1 MWNLRI
7 EGEATVWPQFRRVT
21 QVMKGLQEVD
31 PARAVVDQWPT
42 VRTEIKAGK
51 TYALGVGSRGI
62 RSIALIVKQVIDLIR
77 AEGADAVII
86 PAMASHGGATAAGQ
100 REVLAALGI
109 TEATMGVAI
118 DDDMAVEEVARL
130 NDGTPLYFSRAAL
143 SRDGVIP
150 INRVK
155 PHTDFHGPHE
165 SGLCKMLVI
174 GFGKHVG
181 AASVHRRGFTEFHR
195 VLPEAGEL
203 LLRRVPVPCGVA
215 VVENGREETA
225 RIRVLPKALML
236 AEERALLD
244 EAREWMARLPFQH
257 VDLLV
262 VGRLGKNL
270 SGSGMD
276 PNVTGRWISRAA
288 TGGLEATRL
297 TVLNLTPETHGNAIG
312 VGAADTIP
320 RHLFES
326 IDWEKTYLN
335 GLTSTELAGAR
346 IPMVLEND
354 RQAVEAAIRAI
365 NGRTPAQGRV
375 VVIRDTLSVEE
386 FAISEGLADEA
397 DRLGLTPHGPWEPI
411 CFDADGSLPSV
422 AGISLR

>member
-1 MWNLRI
+1 
-7 EGEATVWPQFRRVT
+7 
-21 QVMKGLQEVD
+21 
-31 PARAVVDQWPT
+31 
-42 VRTEIKAGK
+42 
-51 TYALGVGSRGI
+51 
-62 RSIALIVKQVIDLIR
+62 
-77 AEGADAVII
+77 
-86 PAMASHGGATAAGQ
+86 
-100 REVLAALGI
+100 
-109 TEATMGVAI
+109 MGVAI

-143 SRDGVIP
+143 ARAGVIP

-181 AASVHRRGFTEFHR
+181 AASVHSQGFTEFYR

-203 LLRRVPVPCGVA
+203 LLRNVAIPGGVA

-225 RIRVLPKALML
+225 RVRVLPNATML
-236 AEERALLD
+236 VEERELLA
-244 EAREWMARLPFQH
+244 EAREWMARLPFQQ

-288 TGGLEATRL
+288 TGGLQATRL

-320 RHLFES
+320 RHVFES

-346 IPMVLEND
+346 IPMVLENE

-365 NGRTPAQGRV
+365 NGRKPAQSRV

-386 FAISEGLADEA
+386 FAISEGLAEEA
-397 DRLGLTPHGPWEPI
+397 HQLGLTLEGPWESI
-411 CFDADGSLPSV
+411 RFDADGGLPSV